1 MKKLLTLLITIL
13 ILLTGC
19 SKKTIKAEEAFSN
32 YEEEGVI
39 TVFTDD
45 EIDLSIYLKDTET
58 YHYDYNFSL
67 SDSEDE
73 IELIE
78 VTTEPISLSNFEEGE
93 YTLTLRATLKDDVK
107 TYVDLFKV
115 YNITTI
121 DNELN
126 LTNLEKDTD
135 LDALLEKY
143 GLKYEGTVDTS
154 KAGVYSVKITKG
166 DKAIGYKSVVV
177 AKDELEDGTVVENE
191 TKNEVNKM
199 TEDTSK
205 AETSKSNTLD
215 TSDSRIALAYSWEG
229 MSGTCE
235 SIAFNYLQAIGYL
248 QNYSYESYLGNRYS
262 NGFNKLSS
270 PSAFMTLIEY
280 DNGAHVAVYLGND
293 MALHGNYAGKA
304 KVASMY
310 LSDMTITAYYDMAIT
325 EKSSLVE
332 EGGSNTNSGTGSGTG
347 AGVNNST
354 TAIPEGA
361 YYDDRAPKYI
371 EGIGNY
377 QYTTGSGYLLTDYY
391 DGGYT
396 TRTDKDSEEYK
407 ESQSEYEQY
416 REDVEEMS
424 KQEEYHQADRCKGI
438 YYEWRAETRIEGHTE
453 KEKEI
458 EAIWD
463 WCDAE
468 GYEIDYP
475 DYLLD

>member
-19 SKKTIKAEEAFSN
+19 SKKTIKTEEAFNN

-39 TVFTDD
+39 TAFTDD

-73 IELIE
+73 IELVE
-78 VTTEPISLSNFEEGE
+78 VPTEPISLSNFEEGE

-262 NGFNKLSS
+262 GGFNKLSS

-332 EGGSNTNSGTGSGTG
+332 EGGSNTNSGTGT
-347 AGVNNST
+347 GVNNST
-354 TAIPEGA
+354 TTIPEGA
-361 YYDDRAPKYI
+361 YYDENATKYVD
-371 EGIGNY
+371 GLGNY
-377 QYTTGSGYLLTDYY
+377 QYSVNESGLIYDYY
-391 DGGYT
+391 EGGYT
-396 TRTDKDSEEYK
+396 TRID
-407 ESQSEYEQY
+407 ESQSTINEKADDYFDQ
-416 REDVEEMS
+416 VQEMS
-424 KQEEYHQADRCKGI
+424 KQDHDSNRCYLIMEEWEQAYRNSSDTLDDPVL
-438 YYEWRAETRIEGHTE
+438 A
-453 KEKEI
+453 EI
-458 EAIWD
+458 EATVI
-463 WCDAE
+463 WCDNNGYAIK
-468 GYEIDYP
+468 GYE
-475 DYLLD
+475 

>member
-19 SKKTIKAEEAFSN
+19 SKKTIKTEEAFNN

-39 TVFTDD
+39 TTFTDD

-73 IELIE
+73 IELVEIP
-78 VTTEPISLSNFEEGE
+78 TEPISLNDFEEGE

-191 TKNEVNKM
+191 TKNEVNTM

-205 AETSKSNTLD
+205 SETSKSNTLD

-332 EGGSNTNSGTGSGTG
+332 EGGSNTNSGTSSGTG

-354 TAIPEGA
+354 TTVPESA
-361 YYDDRAPKYI
+361 YYDENATKYI
-371 EGIGNY
+371 DGLGNY
-377 QYTTGSGYLLTDYY
+377 QYSVNESGLVYDYY
-391 DGGYT
+391 EYGYT
-396 TRTDKDSEEYK
+396 SRYDENLDPNKDDSDN
-407 ESQSEYEQY
+407 
-416 REDVEEMS
+416 RMDRIEEMS
-424 KQEEYHQADRCKGI
+424 KQDHDSDRCYLI
-438 YYEWRAETRIEGHTE
+438 MEEWEQAYRNSSDIRNDPVLE
-453 KEKEI
+453 EI
-458 EAIWD
+458 EATVY
-463 WCDAE
+463 WCE
-468 GYEIDYP
+468 EKGYDIKAN
-475 DYLLD
+475 